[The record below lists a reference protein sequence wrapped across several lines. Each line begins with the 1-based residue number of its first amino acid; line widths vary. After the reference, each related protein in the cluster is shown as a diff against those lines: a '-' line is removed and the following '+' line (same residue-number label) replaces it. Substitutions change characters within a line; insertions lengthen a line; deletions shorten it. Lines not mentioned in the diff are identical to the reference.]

1 MLKQLEID
9 PHNLDL
15 PVEVLS
21 IQSLLIR
28 GSNGTHLLNWH
39 KNDQYALNL

>member
-9 PHNLDL
+9 PHNPDL

-28 GSNGTHLLNWH
+28 GEGSYGTHLLNWH
-39 KNDQYALNL
+39 KIMY